1 MNMYDICTIGHIT
14 LDKVVTA
21 HSVNYM
27 PGGTSFYFSKA
38 LRQFDI
44 HYMLV
49 TALAESENHI
59 INSLRDENI
68 EVFSQNSPYT
78 VYFENIYSA
87 NQDHREQNVLH
98 KAAPFTV
105 AQMPAIDAKIFHLG
119 PLLSDDISVDLI
131 KSLALKGLVSLDIQ
145 GFLRYVK
152 DKKVYYT
159 DWADK
164 KEALPYISILKAN
177 EYEMEVVTGTSD
189 IRKGAK
195 YLADMGVRE
204 VIITLGSKGSLVYTD
219 HRFYQIPAFR
229 PTSVVDAT
237 GCGDTYM
244 AGYLS
249 KKVKGAGVQEAGEF
263 GAAMA
268 TLKIQSSGPFSGD
281 ARMVHDVVRYGES
294 DKELIAQAIY

>member
-1 MNMYDICTIGHIT
+1 MYDICTIGHIT

-59 INSLRDENI
+59 INSLRDEHI

-105 AQMPAIDAKIFHLG
+105 AQMPAIDAKVFHLG

-131 KSLALKGLVSLDIQ
+131 KSLASKGLVSLDIQ

-177 EYEMEVVTGTSD
+177 EYEMEVVTGTSNV
-189 IRKGAK
+189 REGAK
-195 YLADMGVRE
+195 YLADLGVRE

-219 HRFYQIPAFR
+219 NRFYQIPAYK

-249 KKVKGAGVQEAGEF
+249 KKVKGASVQEAGEF

-281 ARMVHDVVRYGES
+281 ARMVQDVVRYGES
-294 DKELIAQAIY
+294 DKELIAQTIY